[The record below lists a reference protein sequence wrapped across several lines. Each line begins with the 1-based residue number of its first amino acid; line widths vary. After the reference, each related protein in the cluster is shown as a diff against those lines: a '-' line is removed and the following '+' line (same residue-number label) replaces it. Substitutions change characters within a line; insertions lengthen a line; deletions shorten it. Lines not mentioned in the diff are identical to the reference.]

1 MSPASKRA
9 LCIVHCALCI
19 AMAWSAPVN
28 WEQAQAIATRFGQSV
43 QCWQVTPQ
51 WHRVGR
57 NAPATATAPYYV
69 FNRADGNGF
78 VIVAGDDTAPPIL
91 GYATQGSFSY
101 DNMPPN
107 LRTWMQLNERY
118 VQAVA
123 ARGGKAPA
131 TKGNGSTT
139 SLLHSITT
147 KFSPLLG
154 DIHWGQG
161 TPYNDQCPIYTGTD
175 GTTHYYVGCVAT
187 AATQIMRYHQYPDQG
202 NGTKTITVNG
212 QQYTADFG
220 ATTYDWAHMLPSYDD
235 VDATVQER
243 NAVATLA
250 AHFGIAVDMEY
261 MPAGSGAHSMMVPQA
276 LRDYFCYDSA
286 VTMRKR
292 DYYSSDEWLRLIL
305 DELDAGR
312 PVYYAA
318 SSEVGSS
325 GHAFVCD
332 GYDSEGFV
340 HINWGWYGQS
350 DGYFLVN
357 HLDPDDLGIGGGTGG
372 YNLDQEI
379 ITGIQR
385 PTGTTLYERPIYNAL
400 SMRLITQDANA
411 FNVMVTIEN
420 FDTKPFTGQLGV
432 ALVRD
437 RNIVQVLKQED
448 ISIAGFDGSRTGLL
462 AMHSIYDIPKAVQ
475 AVDDGEATVWM
486 VFREDADSPWQL
498 MRYCRGRDARN
509 KPYVGYFTTTVADG
523 KIQSLDDSG
532 SHPDVTLLSPLQP
545 QGKVYAKGSA
555 AFDLKLRNNSPDVR
569 LKNIVIRFTSTDDPR
584 TYYDYEN
591 PVNVY
596 DASQEQL
603 QLLVNLTEDMP
614 EGEYQLAA
622 FEKGYE
628 QYPFE
633 QTQGDGMVQV
643 LPQAQ
648 TPVMRLTTTV
658 QWTKADATDFINQGD
673 KVYFAL
679 NTRNYGTAGNV
690 GVILNLIDVTDPAK
704 AYIYQQANATVAQ
717 GEAKTLTFYRKLPV
731 DPGTYRVIV
740 TYVTDDG
747 QITPDDNND
756 LYPLTIQ
763 VGEASDIFLNAVAI
777 NLPDRVVKG
786 ERMQGSITLAAPD
799 AHSGTVY
806 VRMRQ
811 YTLTNGGI
819 LYMGNQSIPAG
830 QQKTIDFSSR
840 IDFEPGRYLIMVEAK
855 RGATEGTI
863 GNYANCYKLI
873 EVVTELPTLKGDV
886 TGDGKVD
893 ISDVNAVINIML
905 GKAASLP
912 AADINADGTV
922 DISDVNAVINIM
934 LGK

>member
-1 MSPASKRA
+1 MKKIATIS
-9 LCIVHCALCI
+9 LCLMAWAV
-19 AMAWSAPVN
+19 AWSAPID
-28 WEQAQAIATRFGQSV
+28 WEQAEMIATRFSQSI
-43 QCWQVTPQ
+43 QWQQAAPQ
-51 WHRVGR
+51 WHRLGR
-57 NAPATATAPYYV
+57 KAPATTAAPYYV
-69 FNRADGNGF
+69 FNHADGNGF
-78 VIVAGDDTAPPIL
+78 VIVSGDDMAAPIL
-91 GYATQGSFSY
+91 GYATHGSFSY
-101 DNMPPN
+101 DNMPDN

-118 VQAVA
+118 VQACGQRA
-123 ARGGKAPA
+123 ASQRAASQGTP
-131 TKGNGSTT
+131 
-139 SLLHSITT
+139 IVQ
-147 KFSPLLG
+147 PLLG

-161 TPYNDQCPIYTGTD
+161 TPYNDLCPTYTGRD
-175 GTTHYYVGCVAT
+175 GVTHYYVGCVAT

-220 ATTYDWAHMLPSYDD
+220 GTTYDWAHMLPSYAD
-235 VDATVQER
+235 VTATAQER
-243 NAVATLA
+243 TAVATLA

-261 MPAGSGAHSMMVPQA
+261 MPNGSGAHSMMVPQA

-292 DYYSSDEWLRLIL
+292 DYYSSDEWLNLIQ

-379 ITGIQR
+379 ITGIQK
-385 PTGTTLYERPIYNAL
+385 PTGSSVYERPIYNAL

-437 RNIVQVLKQED
+437 GQIVQVLKEES
-448 ISIAGFDGSRTGLL
+448 INIAGFDGSHTGLL
-462 AMHSIYDIPKAVQ
+462 AMHSIYDIPKAVV
-475 AVDDGEATVWM
+475 ADDGEATVWM
-486 VFREDADSPWQL
+486 AFREDADSPWQL

-509 KPYVGYFTTTVADG
+509 KPYVGYFNTTVANG
-523 KIQSLDDSG
+523 KIQTLDDSG

-569 LKNIVIRFTSTDDPR
+569 LRTIVIRFTSTESP
-584 TYYDYEN
+584 TTKYDYEN
-591 PVNVY
+591 AVNIY
-596 DASQEQL
+596 DASQEQV
-603 QLLVNLTEDMP
+603 QLLVNLAEEMP
-614 EGEYQLAA
+614 AGQYQLSA
-622 FEKGYE
+622 FEKDFE

-633 QTQGDGMVQV
+633 QTQGDGIVEV
-643 LPQAQ
+643 LPEAL
-648 TPVMRLTTTV
+648 TPVMRLTTAV
-658 QWTKADATDFINQGD
+658 QWKKADATDFINQGD

-679 NTRNYGTAGNV
+679 NTRNYGAAGNV
-690 GVILNLIDVTDPAK
+690 GVILNLVDIADPTK
-704 AYIYQQANATVAQ
+704 SYIYQQANTTVEQ

-731 DPGTYRVIV
+731 DPGTYRVLV
-740 TYVTDDG
+740 TYITDDG
-747 QITPDDNND
+747 KIAPDDNND

-763 VGEASDIFLNAVAI
+763 VGEASDIFLNAVSI
-777 NLPDRVVKG
+777 NLPDYVVKG
-786 ERMQGSITLAAPD
+786 EKLQGSITLAAPD
-799 AHSGTVY
+799 AHNGYVY

-819 LYMGNQSIPAG
+819 LYMGNQNIPAG
-830 QQKTIDFSSR
+830 EQKTIDFSSS
-840 IDFEPGRYLIMVEAK
+840 INFEPGRYLIMVEAK
-855 RGATEGTI
+855 RGSTEGTI
-863 GNYANCYKLI
+863 GDYANCYKLI
-873 EVVTELPTLKGDV
+873 EVVTELPTLTGDIN
-886 TGDGKVD
+886 GDGKVD
-893 ISDVNAVINIML
+893 VSDVNIIINIMLGKVQASAYPGNSDINGDNSVDVSDVNAVINIML
-905 GKAASLP
+905 GKATS
-912 AADINADGTV
+912 
-922 DISDVNAVINIM
+922 
-934 LGK
+934 